1 MTWRFMSVFMPEV
14 KVAMLFE
21 EEIVLVIESN
31 MLMIN

>member
-1 MTWRFMSVFMPEV
+1 MSVFMPEV
-14 KVAMLFE
+14 RVAMLFE